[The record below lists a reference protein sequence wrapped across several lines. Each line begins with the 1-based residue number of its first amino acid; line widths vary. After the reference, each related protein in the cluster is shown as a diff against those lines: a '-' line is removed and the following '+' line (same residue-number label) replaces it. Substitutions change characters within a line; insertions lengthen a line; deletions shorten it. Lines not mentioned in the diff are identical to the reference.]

1 MQNNNP
7 ALPNNDQGDDKTI
20 IYSSSNSVTDKK
32 ESDNEKTKIQDS
44 PASKPTAANEAKEI
58 VNTPQTPNDS
68 IPNKLAE
75 LNSKKTDSK
84 ISTGLFAGGIAA
96 AAVGGVAAGTA
107 FSDEIKDAFTP
118 DGFNAPESPE
128 AEAQQVDGSTDQG
141 IENASNIHQTAFHEG
156 GSSTNLPPVSDNI
169 SSFEIS
175 STDIDG
181 NIYSVSLSDF
191 DGNGSID
198 SQTGNIQLVDGTSV
212 SFTQTGENL
221 SPLFGEGTEIAL
233 PNEYQG
239 QASFASYLPV
249 EGEFSTGN
257 DSYVYQVQAGD
268 TLSEIA
274 EANNTSVEHIM
285 ELNPEITDPHTIHT
299 ADHLL
304 IPENDNIS
312 NPYAGGVGLGGNI
325 DTLADSNQPIVSDD
339 SNQTII
345 SDASIAEGTHDA
357 SYEQVDWASFSD
369 DAANIENS
377 EYEEELSQTD
387 FDSIE
392 TPESYIDLSFNDFD
406 NTDVSSD
413 FI

>member
-20 IYSSSNSVTDKK
+20 IYSSSNSITDKK
-32 ESDNEKTKIQDS
+32 ESDNEKTQIQDS
-44 PASKPTAANEAKEI
+44 PPSKPIASNETKEI
-58 VNTPQTPNDS
+58 VNTPQPPNES
-68 IPNKLAE
+68 IPSKLAE

-107 FSDEIKDAFTP
+107 FSDEIKDAFTA

-141 IENASNIHQTAFHEG
+141 IGNASNIHQTAFHEG
-156 GSSTNLPPVSDNI
+156 GSSTNLTPVSDNI

-181 NIYSVSLSDF
+181 NTYSVSLSDF
-191 DGNGSID
+191 DGDGNID

-249 EGEFSTGN
+249 EGEFSSGN
-257 DSYVYQVQAGD
+257 DSYVYEVQAGD

-274 EANNTSVEHIM
+274 EANNTSVANIM
-285 ELNPEITDPHTIHT
+285 ELNPEIVDPNMIYTS
-299 ADHLL
+299 DQLL
-304 IPENDNIS
+304 IPSNDNIS
-312 NPYAGGVGLGGNI
+312 NPYAGGVGLEGN
-325 DTLADSNQPIVSDD
+325 DD
-339 SNQTII
+339 SPVDFSQPTI
-345 SDASIAEGTHDA
+345 SGASIAEGTLDE

-392 TPESYIDLSFNDFD
+392 TPESYIDLSYNDFD
-406 NTDVSSD
+406 NSDVSAD